1 MKKNYV
7 VRRMKKKQGVK
18 AFTHICVSTI
28 ITFRVIKIYILCK
41 SVYVF
46 FSNILFFITN
56 YLKFSNISEHQSN
69 VQFYKVEIL

>member
-18 AFTHICVSTI
+18 AFTQTCVSTI